1 MSEKKTIE
9 VKDTEERIEME
20 KNVHE
25 DEEKSAA
32 IEIDEEKVEKAD
44 TAEDIGVRLE
54 AAEKEAEAAY
64 DRFLRVSADLEN
76 CKKRHLRDISEFRKF
91 ANQSLIKDLL
101 PIIDNLERA
110 IISTEKETAENQC
123 IVEGVELTHKEILKV
138 LERYGVQPVES
149 IWKPF
154 DPNYHEAVSQQPS
167 EEHPDNTVLQE
178 LQKGYLLHDR
188 LIRPAM
194 VLVSASGTR
203 KDDTE
208 DDDPQASLSDD
219 TGQE

>member
-9 VKDTEERIEME
+9 GKDTEERIEME
-20 KNVHE
+20 KNAHE

-44 TAEDIGVRLE
+44 TSEDIGVRLE

-138 LERYGVQPVES
+138 LERYGVKPVES
-149 IWKPF
+149 IGKPF

-203 KDDTE
+203 KEDTE